1 MSQRVLVYAKHVRN
15 YTTKMVSDIF
25 CVPVLFEVNVV
36 DGCARVFHSIPVP
49 QVGCVVTVVLFPFG
63 KEGSNL

>member
-1 MSQRVLVYAKHVRN
+1 
-15 YTTKMVSDIF
+15 MVSDIF